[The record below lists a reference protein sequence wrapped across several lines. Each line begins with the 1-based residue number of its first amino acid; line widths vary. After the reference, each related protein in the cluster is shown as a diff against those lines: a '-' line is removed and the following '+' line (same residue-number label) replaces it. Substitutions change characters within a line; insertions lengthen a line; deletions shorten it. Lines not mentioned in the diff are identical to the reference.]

1 MVAYK
6 SRVEILEDILKSV
19 DKVQRLSWKD
29 DLFKLTPWKINKA
42 DLKRKR
48 LDPQAEEDDK

>member
-1 MVAYK
+1 MVTYK

-19 DKVQRLSWKD
+19 DKVLRLSWKD